1 MKRTT
6 ARKAG
11 LMGELYGSTIDEA
24 LRRAGATAQ
33 LAGIEQSVRT
43 DGPDAGTRRLRIV
56 AGELD
61 IELLPDR
68 GLDLGQVRHR
78 GVPLAWVSPTGWPRP
93 DSAGFG
99 ASFGGGLLTTCG
111 LLSFG
116 PPSTDAEGAHPQH
129 GRYSGLSASVR
140 RVEVE
145 GDAVVVE
152 ATIVEASV
160 LGAHLEL
167 RRRIRVPLGEARIEV
182 HDEVLNR
189 GARAV
194 EPMVLYHVNLGWPLV
209 DAGTRMRSPAVR
221 VHPRDA
227 AAEAGAATW
236 AEFPVPVADY
246 PEQVF
251 HHELPGGRRVSA
263 EVTAASGLGIRISFD
278 TTVLPAMF
286 QWRVAQDDG
295 VVLGVEPATAATILG
310 RADAR
315 AAGLLRALAPGES
328 WKLDLD
334 IDVMRDRSVT

>member
-1 MKRTT
+1 
-6 ARKAG
+6 
-11 LMGELYGSTIDEA
+11 MGELYGSTIDEA
-24 LRRAGATAQ
+24 RRRAGSPAPFAAVEHS
-33 LAGIEQSVRT
+33 LRT

-56 AGELD
+56 AGDLD
-61 IELLPDR
+61 LEVLPDR
-68 GLDLGQVRHR
+68 GLDIGQVRHR

-93 DSAGFG
+93 GAGGFG
-99 ASFGGGLLTTCG
+99 ASFGGGLVTTCG

-129 GRYSGLSASVR
+129 GRYTGLAASIR
-140 RVEVE
+140 RAEARE
-145 GDAVVVE
+145 DAVIVE
-152 ATIVEASV
+152 ATIVEATV

-167 RRRIRVPLGEARIEV
+167 RRRLRVPLGEARIELR
-182 HDEVLNR
+182 DEIVNR
-189 GARAV
+189 GSRAV

-209 DAGTRMRSPAVR
+209 DTGTLLRSPAMR

-236 AEFPVPVADY
+236 AEFPAPVPDY

-251 HHELPGGRRVSA
+251 RHELPEGRRVSA
-263 EVTAASGLGIRISFD
+263 EVVAASGLGIRIGFD
-278 TTVLPAMF
+278 TAALPAMF

-315 AAGLLRALAPGES
+315 AAGLLRTLAPGAS
-328 WKLDLD
+328 WELGLD
-334 IDVMRDRSVT
+334 IDVIRDRSET